1 MANTPFGP
9 PRKIEYANSSDNE
22 EETEFFVPEHRPRI
36 RYVIYCHGAQKHDKF
51 KVPSNN
57 GEQITIRFLSDLE
70 KGSLL
75 LSSIHDV
82 DAVFKNEIL
91 PQGKLYISNSL
102 CPEIILEGEP
112 PKNPAPPFGVYV
124 ENEGNVEKAF
134 TLERLPTVNLSTF
147 ITNTLL
153 PYHNGKFSDKSFTV
167 ILQTCTAKDDSVYRV
182 TTALGVGAEV
192 NSLAKSF
199 TRGVPGSLDSF
210 MDVPPD
216 KNGGSRIKK
225 TIKRK
230 RNKKT
235 KNKKK
240 ITKRYR
246 KTYKRY
252 RQKQS
257 K

>member
-1 MANTPFGP
+1 M
-9 PRKIEYANSSDNE
+9 
-22 EETEFFVPEHRPRI
+22 
-36 RYVIYCHGAQKHDKF
+36 
-51 KVPSNN
+51 PSNN

-75 LSSIHDV
+75 WCSIHDV
-82 DAVFKNEIL
+82 YAVFKNEIL

-112 PKNPAPPFGVYV
+112 PENPAPPFGVYV

-134 TLERLPTVNLSTF
+134 TLERLPTVYLSIF
-147 ITNTLL
+147 ITNILL
-153 PYHNGKFSDKSFTV
+153 PYHNLKFSDKSFTV
-167 ILQTCTAKDDSVYRV
+167 ILQTCTAKDDSAYSV
-182 TTALGVGAEV
+182 TTPQGVGAVV
-192 NSLAKSF
+192 NSLTKSF
-199 TRGVPGSLDSF
+199 TEVPGSLKSF
-210 MDVPPD
+210 MDVSRSG
-216 KNGGSRIKK
+216 NGGSRIKK